1 MTPQLSGLLVH
12 HAELI
17 ADIPDRTL
25 KRAAKVAKAVP
36 PPNAGTSRIVLLI
49 EQLASAAAWP
59 SAPSEMTPSSVIP
72 TMVWKS

>member
-12 HAELI
+12 QAELI
-17 ADIPDRTL
+17 AVIPERTRS
-25 KRAAKVAKAVP
+25 RAAKVLNASP
-36 PPNAGTSRIVLLI
+36 PSKAGTSRIVLLI

-59 SAPSEMTPSSVIP
+59 AAPSEMTPSSVMP